1 MLKFGAITIDTSHP
15 MAFAKQLAGGDR
27 GRYTAI
33 FNDGFRGQDEVDS
46 FANHHGLTVCQSV
59 EELADLVDIG
69 MVHAC
74 NWDKHLGYIAAF
86 AERNKPIFIDKPLV
100 GNLQDA
106 QKLLE
111 LVHSGAKVLGS
122 SSLRYCYEVEQARTK
137 AANAGATILH
147 VNISVGVDEFNY
159 AIHAFAFACAL
170 LNDKPVSVRH
180 IGRSESNR
188 DICDHYFLRFAGGAT
203 AIINNIGKKFT
214 SFHTVVLTDAPG
226 GDSCFTVA
234 AGKLY
239 EALLNEVCNE
249 LEGKENA
256 LAPMEELLIPIYA
269 ALAGK
274 ASKLASGKEIAL
286 DDPSVAEVSFDGYA
300 FEAGY
305 SVGAGA
311 TKSYLN
317 L

>member
-33 FNDGFRGQDEVDS
+33 FNDGFRGEDEVQS
-46 FANHHGLTVCQSV
+46 FARHHGLTVCQTA

-111 LVHSGAKVLGS
+111 LVNSGVKVLGS
-122 SSLRYCYEVEQARTK
+122 SALRYCYEAAQARSK
-137 AANAGATILH
+137 AADAGATILH
-147 VNISVGVDEFNY
+147 VNVSVGVDDYNY
-159 AIHAFAFACAL
+159 AIHAFEFACAL

-180 IGRSESNR
+180 IGRSAAAKE
-188 DICDHYFLRFAGGAT
+188 ICDHYFIRFAGGST
-203 AIINNIGKKFT
+203 AIIHNIGKKFT
-214 SFHTVVLTDAPG
+214 SFHTVVLTDKMR
-226 GDSCFTVA
+226 GDSCFTVD

-249 LEGKENA
+249 LEGKENT
-256 LAPMEELLIPIYA
+256 LAPMEELLLPIYA

-274 ASKLASGKEIAL
+274 ASKLAGGKEIPL
-286 DDPSVAEVSFDGYA
+286 DDPAVGAVSFDGYA
-300 FEAGY
+300 FEEAY
-305 SVGAGA
+305 SASA